1 MSDHQNSLNHEL
13 NLGLKLSIVV
23 SGFWL
28 ALAFLRFTGLSCAI
42 PEIGTS
48 THDLHR
54 LKKSSG
60 PGHENTHASLPIPT
74 PDYQP
79 VPSNLQS
86 PSGFYQSG
94 IHCRIGLLQ
103 SAYFNRFATIT

>member
-1 MSDHQNSLNHEL
+1 MSDHQNSLSHEL

-23 SGFWL
+23 SGF
-28 ALAFLRFTGLSCAI
+28 FTGLSCAI
-42 PEIGTS
+42 PEICTS
-48 THDLHR
+48 THFLHR

-60 PGHENTHASLPIPT
+60 LAHENAHASLPIPT
-74 PDYQP
+74 TDYQP

-103 SAYFNRFATIT
+103 SAYFNRFAAII